1 MIGDTHFASSPLYPV
16 SLSLQTTLKLE
27 CFPKV
32 GGRISA
38 ESLGGVVEPVIL
50 QLFEGTYNKSTM
62 TVYALYV
69 TRVKREAG
77 LCYGNFK
84 SH

>member
-1 MIGDTHFASSPLYPV
+1 MIGDTHFASSPLHPV
-16 SLSLQTTLKLE
+16 SLSLPTTLKLE

-38 ESLGGVVEPVIL
+38 ESLGGVLELAETWVIL
-50 QLFEGTYNKSTM
+50 QLFEGMTSSERTT

-69 TRVKREAG
+69 TRVEREAG
-77 LCYGNFK
+77 L
-84 SH
+84 